1 MERFRLNFQYE
12 KRAVKN
18 CHFGNFYVKEF
29 GKKPLP
35 FWQLKTAILANI
47 INRINNTTTTTT
59 IKGRKIEIF
68 LKKAN

>member
-1 MERFRLNFQYE
+1 LPFWQFSL
-12 KRAVKN
+12 KKI
-18 CHFGNFYVKEF
+18 

-35 FWQLKTAILANI
+35 FWQLKFAILANI